1 MKDSKNNILFQKTMI
16 QRFCRNFKD
25 QFMKIQNLE
34 FQTGLIE
41 MQMQHIHKEKIQNIS
56 QLDSNQHKF
65 NKVFRAFKQECNLL
79 KINAVESFKSVV
91 NLAYYRNKYNTH
103 NILTMFSNYCGAL
116 TSLIKF
122 LNTNIVINKDDD

>member
-91 NLAYYRNKYNTH
+91 NLAYYRNKYTQYIDNVFE
-103 NILTMFSNYCGAL
+103 LL
-116 TSLIKF
+116 WSLNQF
-122 LNTNIVINKDDD
+122 NKISKYQYRNQQR